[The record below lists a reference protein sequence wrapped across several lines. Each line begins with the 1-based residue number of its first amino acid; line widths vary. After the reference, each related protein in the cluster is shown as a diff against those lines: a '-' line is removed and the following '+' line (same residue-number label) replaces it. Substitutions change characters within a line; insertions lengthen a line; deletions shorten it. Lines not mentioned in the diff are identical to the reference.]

1 MENIPVQWLSL
12 AILITNIG
20 QLVVMWRG
28 RRGNKEQTGGYGL
41 DWKKCAIEDLRKYE
55 GMKQGLKSI
64 KNRIAALEE
73 QAAEMRATDY
83 AKEPVQGG
91 TSHYEDRLISNIA
104 ERERLGYNFEAIAK
118 LVGSM
123 DAALA
128 TLSPKERRVL
138 ELFYMRHER
147 KYIERLCSELGYEQA
162 QIYRLKDSALRKLT
176 IAMYGMIDL

>member
-55 GMKQGLKSI
+55 GMQRSLELIPKKI
-64 KNRIAALEE
+64 RALEE
-73 QAAEMRATDY
+73 QAGAMKGARLGR
-83 AKEPVQGG
+83 EPVQGG

-104 ERERLGYNFEAIAK
+104 ERERLRLNFEAVEK

-138 ELFYMRHER
+138 ELFYIQCRKGHVEQVMEELHVER
-147 KYIERLCSELGYEQA
+147 SEA
-162 QIYRLKDSALRKLT
+162 YRMKDAALKKLT
-176 IAMYGMIDL
+176 FAMYGILDL